1 MINDPRHLIKETL
14 SERIS
19 LNPSYSLRAFA
30 RDLKISPQQLSNFL
44 NGKRGISEKVAAHIA
59 QRLGLSEEETARFCQ
74 TISAQ
79 FSRSKTK
86 KAIATAHLKQFELNE
101 GLTKNLE
108 LDFFKTISQWHHLG
122 LMELIK
128 ISKNKSSTKLF
139 SKRLGIPETEILMSL
154 QRLERLELITKTAQG
169 WKLNQ
174 DTVIADKGI
183 PSEAIRH
190 FHQQLLEKSIL
201 ALRFQTQD
209 ERYGSS
215 TTLPVKVKSVE
226 RAKKLLQEFRIR
238 FAEELS
244 DAENGEEVYGL
255 TIQFFRLTQSSENLN
270 SILPEGNS

>member
-209 ERYGSS
+209 ERYGRRSARAEVW
-215 TTLPVKVKSVE
+215 LE
-226 RAKKLLQEFRIR
+226 RAPVR
-238 FAEELS
+238 
-244 DAENGEEVYGL
+244 
-255 TIQFFRLTQSSENLN
+255 TQGRRACARREQYRGTEDGRCRRRRYETDRARARRWHDRDDRRASARA
-270 SILPEGNS
+270 